1 MMAIPAIDLREGD
14 CVQLVGGNYERERLR
29 LPDPVEVARR
39 WGEMGFKRLHLIDLD
54 AATGRGSNQDTV
66 DMIIASE
73 VLPVQVGGGVRSEAA
88 VARLL
93 ATGADKV
100 IVGTRA
106 VEDPD
111 WLSAVAG
118 RHPGRLIVAADVR
131 GRKVVVRGWQSTLEK
146 DVVDLLEELN
156 KLPLGGVMVTAVH
169 KEGQMA
175 GTDLPLMEEVA
186 RASRFPIHA
195 SGGVTTVEEL
205 RELASRGVAGAIIGM
220 ALYTGV
226 LDPKV
231 VAQEFST

>member
-1 MMAIPAIDLREGD
+1 MIAIPAIDLREGD

-39 WGEMGFKRLHLIDLD
+39 WAEMGFKRLHVIDLD

-111 WLSAVAG
+111 WLSAIAA

-131 GRKVVVRGWQSTLEK
+131 GRKIVARGWQSTLEK
-146 DVVDLLEELN
+146 NVLELLEELN

-175 GTDLPLMEEVA
+175 GTDMPLMGEVA

-195 SGGVTTVEEL
+195 SGGVTSIEEL
-205 RELASRGVAGAIIGM
+205 RELATHGVAGAIIGM

-226 LDPKV
+226 LDPKA